1 MKEIRQA
8 WYDLV
13 AADGTIRGL
22 TGYTAADH
30 RIYKDNPPFQVDT
43 TVAKP
48 AHITHTVST
57 PGGID
62 MSKYVYGAQTEDV
75 IIEVNV
81 WADTQDRADDIAER
95 LTVLLRDRHWD
106 LTTYRAMTTD
116 KEAEESI
123 DDIHETTGEI
133 NFYRKYLRWRLRDV
147 YIK

>member
-13 AADGTIRGL
+13 EADGTIRGL
-22 TGYTAADH
+22 TGWTAADS
-30 RIYKDNPPFQVDT
+30 RIYEEQPPIQVPG
-43 TVAKP
+43 TVAAP
-48 AHITHTVST
+48 AYITHNVST
-57 PGGID
+57 PAGID

-81 WADTQDRADDIAER
+81 WADTQDRADDISER
-95 LTVLLRDRHWD
+95 LTILLRDRHWD

-123 DDIHETTGEI
+123 KDIHETTGEI
-133 NFYRKYLRWRLRDV
+133 NFYRKYMRWRLRDV